1 MLILWLIIQIAH
13 WKELAWRVSV
23 RYRSNRPDS
32 SVCAIRATTVLVASC
47 TILASWRRVRTAP
60 RAIISPTARTNAN
73 ARKVSK
79 VKIASF
85 LSGRLAFM
93 KNLVSTTA
101 PVPSEMRPVSFD
113 WNGLQ
118 SSCFLSRDGC
128 DCLPGYQG
136 AQCESFNPCWNDPCP
151 KEANCTVLLD
161 SDEFQCVC
169 PLGYRGTPDFDE
181 CLNLHNPHSPL
192 IFTCLF
198 LVPRAWLWRSH

>member
-101 PVPSEMRPVSFD
+101 PVPSEMRPVIFD
-113 WNGLQ
+113 WNGKQ
-118 SSCFLSRDGC
+118 SSFFFQGWVW
-128 DCLPGYQG
+128 LP
-136 AQCESFNPCWNDPCP
+136 PRLPRRP
-151 KEANCTVLLD
+151 VR
-161 SDEFQCVC
+161 EFQSLLERPVSQ
-169 PLGYRGTPDFDE
+169 RG
-181 CLNLHNPHSPL
+181 
-192 IFTCLF
+192 
-198 LVPRAWLWRSH
+198 